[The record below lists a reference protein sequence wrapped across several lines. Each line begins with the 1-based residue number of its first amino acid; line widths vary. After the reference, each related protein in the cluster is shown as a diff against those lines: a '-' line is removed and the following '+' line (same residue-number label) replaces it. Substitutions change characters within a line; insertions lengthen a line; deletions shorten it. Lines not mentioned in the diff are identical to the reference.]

1 MALRLL
7 PVEARTACHPREANA
22 DACSEHA
29 ARVNPCR
36 VPHVGD
42 SPTPVLIDTPA
53 GLASLAKRLATAERI
68 ALDVE
73 GDGLYRYRTRLCTVQ
88 VATPEVVAIVDTLE
102 LGELDALASVFGAE
116 GPQKLLHDAAFDARL
131 LRERGLPLGNVLD
144 TSVCAR
150 FLGEPAQGLASLL
163 GKHFGV
169 LLPKDRQRADWGVRP
184 LDEDAVRYLAGDV
197 VHLHA
202 LAEHFL
208 ALAAERGILEE
219 IAEECRYVLA
229 RAADDPAA
237 VAPPWTRVKGGLE
250 LPALSRAA
258 LRELCLLREEESE
271 RRDVPAFK
279 VFGNEV
285 LLAIARRR
293 PRNRQELR
301 VAGGEFV
308 VRSGALADR
317 LLDAVRRGEALG
329 DVPAVELRP
338 ARGEPTSAAERN
350 AQRAREKAL
359 QAWRRAAAEARGVD
373 PQVVLPGHCL
383 SDLAERDA
391 QDVDALRAVRGF
403 GAVRITRDGE
413 AILAVLAAS
422 RGAAGGGGAT

>member
-1 MALRLL
+1 MR
-7 PVEARTACHPREANA
+7 
-22 DACSEHA
+22 
-29 ARVNPCR
+29 
-36 VPHVGD
+36 
-42 SPTPVLIDTPA
+42 TPVLIDTPA
-53 GLASLAKRLATAERI
+53 GLTQLAVQLSAAERI

-88 VATPEVVAIVDTLE
+88 VATPDVLAIVDTLE
-102 LGELDALASVFGAE
+102 LGDLSALATVFSAE

-163 GKHFGV
+163 DKHFGV
-169 LLPKDRQRADWGVRP
+169 VLPKDRQRADWGVRP
-184 LDEDAVRYLAGDV
+184 LDDDAVRYLAGDV
-197 VHLHA
+197 AHLHA

-208 ALAAERGILEE
+208 ALAADRGILDE
-219 IAEECRYVLA
+219 IAEECRYVLL
-229 RAADDPAA
+229 RAADEPAI
-237 VAPPWTRVKGGLE
+237 VPPHWTRVKGGAE

-258 LRELCLLREEESE
+258 LRELCLVREEEAE

-285 LLAIARRR
+285 LLAVARRR

-308 VRSGALADR
+308 VRSAALADR
-317 LLDAVRRGEALG
+317 LLEAVRRGEAAG
-329 DVPAVELRP
+329 DVPADELRP
-338 ARGEPTSAAERN
+338 ARGEPPSAAERA
-350 AQRAREKAL
+350 AQRTREKAL
-359 QAWRRAAAEARGVD
+359 QSWRRTAAEARGVD

-391 QDVDALRAVRGF
+391 HDVDALRAVRGL
-403 GAVRITRDGE
+403 GDVRILRDGD
-413 AILAVLAAS
+413 AILAVLATV
-422 RGAAGGGGAT
+422 RGGTGSEKSGGGGP